1 MDNIL
6 ENAIKQLATLV
17 DEAWNNGD
25 ATKMASY
32 WDQRGLNVSPM
43 GDVFEGRPAIEAN
56 LGESLNGFMKGSK
69 HELKVN
75 HVYSINTRIAVA
87 DGESM
92 ISHVFGPDGVEMG
105 PWVSNFTMIC
115 TRQEDGIWQIA
126 QMRAYVFLS
135 KQG

>member
-1 MDNIL
+1 MDNRQ
-6 ENAIKQLATLV
+6 ENAIKQLATLI

-43 GDVFEGRPAIEAN
+43 GDVFEGRPAIERD
-56 LGESLNGFMKGSK
+56 LGKSLNGFMKGSK

-75 HVYSINTRIAVA
+75 HVYSLNTQTAVA
-87 DGESM
+87 DGEAM

-105 PWVSNFTMIC
+105 PWVSHFTMIC
-115 TRQEDGIWQIA
+115 TRQEDGSWQVA
-126 QMRAYVFLS
+126 QMRAYVFLP